1 MSKASNVSPAQ
12 AADSVGRM
20 GGENR
25 KLGRGTS
32 RETESG
38 EGSCFGQAG
47 SKALWPR
54 KLLLSH
60 ASQRFLAHDLGIPS
74 NFLGPDVT
82 LQVELSLDILILTHY
97 KVARVG

>member
-1 MSKASNVSPAQ
+1 MAKQ
-12 AADSVGRM
+12 G
-20 GGENR
+20 
-25 KLGRGTS
+25 
-32 RETESG
+32 
-38 EGSCFGQAG
+38 
-47 SKALWPR
+47 PR